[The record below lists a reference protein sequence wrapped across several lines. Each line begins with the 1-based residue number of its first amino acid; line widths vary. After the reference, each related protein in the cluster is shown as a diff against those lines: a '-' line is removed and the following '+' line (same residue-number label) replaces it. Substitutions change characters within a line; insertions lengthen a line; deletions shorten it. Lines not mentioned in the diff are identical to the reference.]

1 MLNSNDRLIELDTP
15 VARASAAVAAGDA
28 LALFAAVD
36 DFAAEGLGHALCTV
50 NRFDAAR
57 MGVTRLYSSNPRAYP
72 AGGTKDKLGTD
83 WGRHVLIE
91 KRVYVGEGTTAIRAA
106 FDDHAAITALGLQS
120 VINVPVQ
127 VAGAV
132 VGTFNVLMTQ
142 ATLGPEHVTH
152 ARLAALMAVPG
163 FMLLNRQA

>member
-1 MLNSNDRLIELDTP
+1 MLNSNDSLIERDTP

-91 KRVYVGEGTTAIRAA
+91 KRVYVGEGRTAIRAA
-106 FDDHAAITALGLQS
+106 FDDHAAITSLGLQS
-120 VINVPVQ
+120 VINVPVL

-132 VGTFNVLMTQ
+132 VGTFNVLMTHP
-142 ATLGPEHVTH
+142 TLKPVHITH

-163 FMLLNRQA
+163 FMLLGAQA